1 MSEPK
6 ILELEKK
13 IDDFIANEKVEEFT
27 EKVNFSGGAAINS
40 HFYKKGNMVFGYYQS
55 NLKQHDNNEELFNIP
70 EGYRPSVPQ
79 SFFPFVINNAQY
91 GVIYISSNGKASI
104 NQLSAGSVNGRVY
117 ASFFYYI
124 EEEWFDMIE
133 AVMLGAVHTH
143 THTDIF

>member
-13 IDDFIANEKVEEFT
+13 LNDFIANEKV
-27 EKVNFSGGAAINS
+27 NFSGGSAVNS

-91 GVIYISSNGKASI
+91 GVIYISSNGKATIS
-104 NQLSAGSVNGRVY
+104 QLSAGSANGRVY

-124 EEEWFDMIE
+124 EKE
-133 AVMLGAVHTH
+133 
-143 THTDIF
+143 